1 MVKSLKR
8 ISKNNYYFFWFIMLI
23 SCQPIEYENIPYY
36 RSYFPLELNSEKEFL
51 ITRIIHNSF
60 GKDTNSYFL
69 KEVVTEKFI
78 DLEGDTV
85 YRIERYSK
93 VDSNASYII
102 KDVWTSKLNY
112 NNALLT
118 EENEI
123 FTKLIFPLNSNV
135 FWNGNAYK
143 TKYGLTKAGLVM
155 NKNGRIVSED
165 KHKSAKKEMRLKQ
178 YGYSAKKGKFGYV
191 KKVSRV
197 YFTKPFGLTTQ
208 KYFHNAAFLFLT
220 NLFFNDL
227 FIKMNAL
234 EKLIKKNKILENGP
248 RRIDL
253 DLIQFEN
260 LKVKNHLISIPHSSS
275 HLRDFVI
282 QPVLDLNPNFI
293 DLKTQY
299 TYKRLINNLDE
310 RFIIKKS
317 RQNQDYQEGDG

>member
-8 ISKNNYYFFWFIMLI
+8 ITKNNYYFFWFLMLI

-123 FTKLIFPLNSNV
+123 FTKLIFPLNSNI
-135 FWNGNAYK
+135 FWNGNAYNSRP
-143 TKYGLTKAGLVM
+143 YEEYNLESLHIPFQNSSFSFDSSLTVRQNYKLNLLEYESAKEVYVTSIGLVYKEAIDVELVAG
-155 NKNGRIVSED
+155 NQNEISE
-165 KHKSAKKEMRLKQ
+165 
-178 YGYSAKKGKFGYV
+178 GYE
-191 KKVSRV
+191 
-197 YFTKPFGLTTQ
+197 YFQ
-208 KYFHNAAFLFLT
+208 
-220 NLFFNDL
+220 
-227 FIKMNAL
+227 
-234 EKLIKKNKILENGP
+234 E
-248 RRIDL
+248 
-253 DLIQFEN
+253 
-260 LKVKNHLISIPHSSS
+260 LIS
-275 HLRDFVI
+275 
-282 QPVLDLNPNFI
+282 
-293 DLKTQY
+293 Y
-299 TYKRLINNLDE
+299 
-310 RFIIKKS
+310 
-317 RQNQDYQEGDG
+317 